1 MTTRTIRTLQ
11 TAQAAQPAQIL
22 SRPSRRKVL
31 LGAAT
36 AAVGL
41 TLAACSGK
49 DSSGEKGGTTVT
61 VVTHDSFVLPDELIE
76 AFNRDS
82 GYTLEQVSS
91 GDAGELV
98 NKLILAKDPP
108 LGDAVFGIDNSF
120 ASRALGEGI
129 IDTSLTPS
137 LPQGAEQYIVN
148 DTPAL
153 APIDFGEVCVN
164 IDSVWFDNAGLT
176 PPATFED
183 LTSPEYKDLFVA
195 INPTSSSTG
204 LAFLLATVGHFG
216 TDEASGFAQ
225 YWKDLMA
232 NGAKIVDGWSDAYYT
247 DFSGSGEGGAYP
259 IVVSYSSS
267 PAATLTDD
275 GAASTT
281 ASLLST
287 ATRQVEYAGVLT
299 GAANPQGGKA
309 FIEWM
314 LSAEVQSAI
323 PETMYMYPVNP
334 QAALS
339 EEITAFG
346 TLSDDPIVVAPD
358 EITANRESWLA
369 TWSEAVGA

>member
-195 INPTSSSTG
+195 IERSVI
-204 LAFLLATVGHFG
+204 F
-216 TDEASGFAQ
+216 EA
-225 YWKDLMA
+225 K
-232 NGAKIVDGWSDAYYT
+232 
-247 DFSGSGEGGAYP
+247 
-259 IVVSYSSS
+259 
-267 PAATLTDD
+267 
-275 GAASTT
+275 
-281 ASLLST
+281 SL
-287 ATRQVEYAGVLT
+287 
-299 GAANPQGGKA
+299 
-309 FIEWM
+309 
-314 LSAEVQSAI
+314 
-323 PETMYMYPVNP
+323 
-334 QAALS
+334 
-339 EEITAFG
+339 
-346 TLSDDPIVVAPD
+346 
-358 EITANRESWLA
+358 
-369 TWSEAVGA
+369 